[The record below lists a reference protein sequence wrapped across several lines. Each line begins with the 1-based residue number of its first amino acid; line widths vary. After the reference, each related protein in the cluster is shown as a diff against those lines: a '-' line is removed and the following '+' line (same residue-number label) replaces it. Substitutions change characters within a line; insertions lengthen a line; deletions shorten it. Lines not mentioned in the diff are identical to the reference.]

1 MTIKMNFLKSFAI
14 VFVLGLALSS
24 CDDNDVDVFGS
35 ADLKVV
41 NAAPNSE
48 SQRFVL
54 ANIPEISDLDYLDN
68 SVGYLNVAS
77 GNDLVAQFRDQDDN
91 DLYAT
96 EKFDIQDNR
105 DYTIYLTGESAS
117 DAEVRLFQDDLTAP
131 ASGKAKVKFI
141 HLSTGA
147 PASLDITDA
156 DGNTFA
162 ANVARYS
169 QSSYFEVNAGAI
181 ALQVNTAGSA
191 EATATLESTDFASGK
206 IYTVYIA
213 GSSASGYILKKLQ
226 HN

>member
-1 MTIKMNFLKSFAI
+1 MVTLLGI
-14 VFVLGLALSS
+14 VLSS

-41 NAAPNSE
+41 NAAPNSG

-105 DYTIYLTGESAS
+105 DYTIYLTGESGS
-117 DAEVRLFQDDLTAP
+117 DAEVRLFQDDFAAP

-147 PASLDITDA
+147 PASLDINNA
-156 DGNTFA
+156 EGNALAT
-162 ANVARYS
+162 NVARYS
-169 QSSYFEVNAGAI
+169 QSNYFEVDAGTI
-181 ALQVNTAGSA
+181 ALQAHSAGSG
-191 EATATLESTDFASGK
+191 EAIATLGATDFAAGK

-213 GSSASGYILKKLQ
+213 GSATSGYTLKTLQ